1 MKTATINTY
10 KFDELSEKAK
20 QVAINEFCDINVTN
34 EWTSDIVE
42 YLQGYYGNSKNYNK
56 LYKLIKEVVE
66 MGLRAKSF
74 NSFREFLDYHNPK
87 YHETNKVDNYKN
99 LWWGNVAYLLGNT
112 GKVEKD
118 GVDETFMYEII
129 GIMDNVIDERQEKEG

>member
-1 MKTATINTY
+1 MSKEIRQMIDKVKNF
-10 KFDELSEKAK
+10 KQFVNENVNNNLS
-20 QVAINEFCDINVTN
+20 D
-34 EWTSDIVE
+34 EWTYDIVE
-42 YLQGYYGNSKNYNK
+42 YLQGYYGKSKNYNK
-56 LYKLIKEVVE
+56 LIKEVVD

-74 NSFREFLDYHNPK
+74 ISFREFLDYHNPK

-112 GKVEKD
+112 EKVEKD
-118 GVDETFMYEII
+118 GVDETFMYEVI

>member
-1 MKTATINTY
+1 MSEDIRKMIN
-10 KFDELSEKAK
+10 KVKNFKQFVNKNVNNNLS
-20 QVAINEFCDINVTN
+20 D
-34 EWTSDIVE
+34 EWTHDIVE
-42 YLQGYYGNSKNYNK
+42 YLQGYYGKSKNYNK
-56 LYKLIKEVVE
+56 LYKLIKEVVD

-74 NSFREFLDYHNPK
+74 ISFREFLDYHNPK

-112 GKVEKD
+112 EKVEKD
-118 GVDETFMYEII
+118 GVDETFMYEVI

>member
-1 MKTATINTY
+1 MIDKVKNF
-10 KFDELSEKAK
+10 KQFVNENVNNNLS
-20 QVAINEFCDINVTN
+20 D
-34 EWTSDIVE
+34 EWTYDIVE
-42 YLQGYYGNSKNYNK
+42 YLQGYYGKSKNYNK
-56 LYKLIKEVVE
+56 LIKEVVD

-74 NSFREFLDYHNPK
+74 ISFREFLDYHNPK

-112 GKVEKD
+112 EKVEKD
-118 GVDETFMYEII
+118 GVDETFMYEVI

>member
-1 MKTATINTY
+1 MENDKLKKFIKTTIREFLN
-10 KFDELSEKAK
+10 ENVNNNLS
-20 QVAINEFCDINVTN
+20 D
-34 EWTSDIVE
+34 EWTHDIVE
-42 YLQGYYGNSKNYNK
+42 YLQGYYGKSKNYNK
-56 LYKLIKEVVE
+56 LYKLIKEVVD

-74 NSFREFLDYHNPK
+74 ISFREFLDFHNPK

-112 GKVEKD
+112 EKVEKD
-118 GVDETFMYEII
+118 GVDETFMYEVI